1 MPRKNLPK
9 VYSRGAVSA
18 ADRMKDSGY
27 TVASMFAGIGGVDL
41 GFEQAGAKTVW
52 ANEIDHFAC
61 ETYRKNFPKVRLEEG
76 DIYKLSIPKDIHI
89 DILCA
94 GFPCQAFSVAGYRK
108 GFEDDRGVLFYQV
121 MRIAEETGV
130 RTIFCENVKN
140 LKSHDHGNTYRV
152 IRKLL
157 EDAGYCVTEK
167 VLNTCKYGNIPQ
179 NRERIYIVAFK
190 RKADGSCPERDY
202 FAFPTPT
209 PLKTKLSDIVDY
221 SGDVPD
227 SLYYK
232 PDHQYYEA
240 LNKAMDEDDTV
251 YQWRRVYVRKNKSGM
266 CPTLTANMGE
276 GGHNV
281 PIIRDQKGIR
291 KLTPEECLRFQ
302 GFPKSFKFPEDM
314 AQSHKY
320 KQAGNSVSVPVI
332 KRIAENVIT
341 AMKGA
346 DSE

>member
-1 MPRKNLPK
+1 
-9 VYSRGAVSA
+9 
-18 ADRMKDSGY
+18 MKDSGY

-52 ANEIDHFAC
+52 ANEIDHHAC
-61 ETYRKNFPKVRLEEG
+61 ETFRKNFPDVDLEEG
-76 DIYKLSIPKDIHI
+76 DINKLSIPKDIHI

-108 GFEDDRGVLFYQV
+108 GFDDDRGVLFYQV
-121 MRIAEETGV
+121 MRIAKETGV

-140 LKSHDHGNTYRV
+140 LKNHDNGNTYRT

-157 EDAGYCVTEK
+157 EDAGYCVTEE
-167 VLNTCKYGNIPQ
+167 VLNTCKYGNVPQ

-190 RKADGSCPERDY
+190 KEPDGSCPEMNH
-202 FAFPTPT
+202 FSFPTPM
-209 PLKTKLSDIVDY
+209 PLKTKLSDIINY
-221 SGDVPD
+221 SGIENK
-227 SLYYK
+227 SLYY
-232 PDHQYYEA
+232 PPEHPYYNA
-240 LNKAMDEDDTV
+240 LNEAIDENNTV

-281 PIIRDQKGIR
+281 PIIRDKKGIR
-291 KLTPEECLRFQ
+291 KLTPEECLGFQ
-302 GFPKSFKFPEDM
+302 GFPKDYSFPEKM
-314 AQSHKY
+314 AQSHRY

-332 KRIAENVIT
+332 RRIAENVIA
-341 AMKGA
+341 AMKAA
-346 DSE
+346 DSER

>member
-1 MPRKNLPK
+1 MN
-9 VYSRGAVSA
+9 
-18 ADRMKDSGY
+18 DSGY

-41 GFEQAGAKTVW
+41 GFKQAGAKTVW

-61 ETYRKNFPKVRLEEG
+61 ETFRRNFPDVDLKEG
-76 DIYKLSIPKDIHI
+76 DINKLSIPKDIHI

-108 GFEDDRGVLFYQV
+108 GFNDDRGVLFYQV
-121 MRIAEETGV
+121 MRIAKETGV

-140 LKSHDHGNTYRV
+140 LKNHDNGNTYRT

-157 EDAGYCVTEK
+157 EDAGYCVKEK
-167 VLNTCKYGNIPQ
+167 VLNTCKYGDVPQ

-190 RKADGSCPERDY
+190 KGPDGTCPEIDY
-202 FAFPTPT
+202 FAFPTPI
-209 PLKTKLSDIVDY
+209 PLKTKLSDIINY
-221 SGDVPD
+221 SGIENK
-227 SLYYK
+227 SFYYS
-232 PDHQYYEA
+232 PEHQYYDV
-240 LNKAMDEDDTV
+240 LNEAMDDDDTV

-281 PIIRDQKGIR
+281 PIIRDKKGIR
-291 KLTPEECLRFQ
+291 KLTPEECLGFQ
-302 GFPKSFKFPEDM
+302 GFPKDYSFPEKM

-332 KRIAENVIT
+332 RRIAENVIA

-346 DSE
+346 DSER